1 MVAQNDTEVADRLG
15 RKRSRFTIVIA
26 IYFIAGQAM
35 YLSQP
40 APDALLRPVD
50 QIRIGAWLVWAV
62 VLMVLLATNGPWLRN
77 KALRALMND
86 EVTRANRAE
95 AFMWGFWGA
104 MLVSVALYFTT
115 LFEPLSGR
123 EAIRAVVTVGL
134 GAALLRFGI
143 LERRALRD
151 G

>member
-15 RKRSRFTIVIA
+15 RRRSRFTIVLA

-35 YLSQP
+35 YLDNP
-40 APDALLRPVD
+40 AHDPMRPVD
-50 QIRIGAWLVWAV
+50 YIRLGAWLVWAV
-62 VLMVLLATNGPWLRN
+62 VLLVLLATNGPWLRN
-77 KALRALMND
+77 KAVRALMND

-104 MLVSVALYFTT
+104 MVISVALYFTS

-123 EAIRAVVTVGL
+123 EAIRAVVTIGL

-143 LERRALRD
+143 LERRALKD

>member
-15 RKRSRFTIVIA
+15 RRRSRVTIVVA
-26 IYFIAGQAM
+26 IYFIAGQAV
-35 YLSQP
+35 YLGQP
-40 APDALLRPVD
+40 AHDPLRLVD
-50 QIRIGAWLVWAV
+50 EVRTSAWLVWAV
-62 VLMVLLATNGPWLRN
+62 VLMILLATNGPWIRS
-77 KALRALMND
+77 KSVRALMND

-104 MLVSVALYFTT
+104 MLVAVALYFTS
-115 LFEPLSGR
+115 LFEPLTGR
-123 EAIRAVVTVGL
+123 ESVRAIVTIGV

-143 LERRALRD
+143 LERRALKD

>member
-1 MVAQNDTEVADRLG
+1 MVAQNDTEVADRLA

-26 IYFIAGQAM
+26 IYFIAGQAV
-35 YLSQP
+35 YLDQP
-40 APDALLRPVD
+40 AHDPLRLVD
-50 QIRIGAWLVWAV
+50 HIRISAWLAWAV
-62 VLMVLLATNGPWLRN
+62 VLMVLLATNGPWLRS
-77 KALRALMND
+77 KAVRALMND

-95 AFMWGFWGA
+95 AFKWGFWGA
-104 MLVSVALYFTT
+104 MLVSVALYFTS

-123 EAIRAVVTVGL
+123 EAIRAVVTIGL

-143 LERRALRD
+143 LERRALKD

>member
-1 MVAQNDTEVADRLG
+1 VVAENDTEVADRLG
-15 RKRSRFTIVIA
+15 RKRSRVTIAIA

-35 YLSQP
+35 YLGQP
-40 APDALLRPVD
+40 AHDPLRLVD
-50 QIRIGAWLVWAV
+50 QVRISAWLVWAV
-62 VLMVLLATNGPWLRN
+62 VLMVLLATNGPWIRS
-77 KALRALMND
+77 KSVRALMND

-104 MLVSVALYFTT
+104 MLVAAALYFTS

-123 EAIRAVVTVGL
+123 EAIRAVVTIGL

-143 LERRALRD
+143 LERRALKD